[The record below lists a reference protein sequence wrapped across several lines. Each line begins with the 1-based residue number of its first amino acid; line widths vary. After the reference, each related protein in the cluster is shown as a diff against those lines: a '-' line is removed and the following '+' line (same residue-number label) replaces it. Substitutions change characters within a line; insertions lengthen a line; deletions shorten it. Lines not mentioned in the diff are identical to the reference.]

1 MRHLISPLSFV
12 ILLGVPVA
20 RAQGVEDFNAISRA
34 IGKEVS
40 VVDRSGRVREGVV
53 EAATADGVTLRVGSA
68 TEWLP
73 RADIASAERI
83 KDDSRDGALRGA
95 IWALAVALIPNQ
107 GWTSVR
113 DYLRGV
119 AIAFVVFPTAGYL
132 LDAAEST
139 RQPLYRAPSLTSPA
153 LKISFRF

>member
-1 MRHLISPLSFV
+1 MRF
-12 ILLGVPVA
+12 LLLVLFFTFAAAPVTYG
-20 RAQGVEDFNAISRA
+20 QGLEDFSRISRA
-34 IGKEVS
+34 IGKDVS
-40 VVDRSGRVREGVV
+40 VVDRSGLVREGIV
-53 EAATADGVTLRVGSA
+53 EAVTTDGVRLRVGSA

-83 KDDSRDGALRGA
+83 KDESSDGAVRGA

-107 GWTSVR
+107 GWTSGG

-119 AIAFVVFPTAGYL
+119 AMAFIGFPTAGYL
-132 LDAAEST
+132 LDGAESN
-139 RQPLYRAPSLTSPA
+139 RQPLYQAPSTSSPT